1 MDILRKIEEYATAQ
15 SERTA
20 FRSRNGEISY
30 GELWERSGRLASEIE
45 NLMCDSR
52 DPVIVY
58 GHKDPMMIVCFIACV
73 RSGRAYCPIDINTPA
88 QRIAQISEKI
98 GKPLVIMAEKTSAA
112 SEIEKREM
120 FKGMK
125 LSGNLQKAER

>member
-1 MDILRKIEEYATAQ
+1 MDILRKIEEYAIAQ

-52 DPVIVY
+52 DPI
-58 GHKDPMMIVCFIACV
+58 H
-73 RSGRAYCPIDINTPA
+73 RSPDIFT
-88 QRIAQISEKI
+88 E
-98 GKPLVIMAEKTSAA
+98 L
-112 SEIEKREM
+112 
-120 FKGMK
+120 
-125 LSGNLQKAER
+125 